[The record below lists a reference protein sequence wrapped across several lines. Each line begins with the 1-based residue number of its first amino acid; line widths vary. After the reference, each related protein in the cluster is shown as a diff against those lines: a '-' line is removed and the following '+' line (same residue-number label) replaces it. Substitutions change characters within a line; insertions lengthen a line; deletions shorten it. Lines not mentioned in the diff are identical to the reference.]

1 MSYFVIPDIHG
12 NNVLL
17 QQALAEIYSRQEG
30 GKIIFL
36 GDYIDRGDDNKG
48 VIETVMNPPENWE
61 FVCIKGNHEEMF
73 VDSMVQGYSLYD
85 PNVLDEWVDSDTP
98 LDSTVPGSTAKR
110 MNFPYEILEWMDK
123 LIPFHIED
131 VNIFAHAYY
140 DPHQAPEHQDP
151 HRCCWVRMPDARA
164 FFSDTYHLTHGHTPR
179 DTGPTLAVNRTNLDC
194 RAFGPGAQLVVGV
207 YENNVKGPVEFIR
220 FGG

>member
-1 MSYFVIPDIHG
+1 MTYFVIPDIHG
-12 NNVLL
+12 NSVLL

-48 VIETVMNPPENWE
+48 VLETVMSPPENWE

-73 VDSMVQGYSLYD
+73 VDSIVQGYPVWDQSVVLEWGGQSL
-85 PNVLDEWVDSDTP
+85 
-98 LDSTVPGSTAKR
+98 
-110 MNFPYEILEWMDK
+110 FPREIVEWMDK

-140 DPHQAPEHQDP
+140 DPNQSPEHQDP
-151 HRCCWVRMPDARA
+151 HRCCWVRMQDSRA
-164 FFSDTYHLTHGHTPR
+164 FFSKTHHLTHGHTPR
-179 DTGPTLAVNRTNLDC
+179 STGPTLAPNRTNLDC
-194 RAFGPGAQLVVGV
+194 RAFGEGAQLVVGV